1 MKDLRT
7 FHRKF
12 MQDCQNVYEPA
23 EDSELLL
30 EAAIREVREHDE
42 VLEVGTGSGFVAFN
56 LLGKCRLVIAT
67 DISRDAV
74 MCAKSLGVET
84 IQTDLAKGIKAKFS
98 LILFN
103 PPYLELEEKE
113 KKGEWIE
120 KAIDGGKDGIEIS
133 SRFLREIR
141 ENLAENG
148 RIILISTSLNFE
160 KLKESIKGYGYSW
173 EIIGRKRVFF
183 EEILALK
190 LSKAD

>member
-1 MKDLRT
+1 MRDLKT

-30 EAAIREVREHDE
+30 ETAIREVRKEDR

-74 MCAKSLGVET
+74 KCAKSFGVES

-113 KKGEWIE
+113 KRGEWIE
-120 KAIDGGKDGIEIS
+120 KAINGGKNGIELS
-133 SRFLREIR
+133 SRFLREIK

-160 KLKESIKGYGYSW
+160 KLRDCMESYGYSW
-173 EIIGRKRVFF
+173 EVVGRKRVFF